1 MFKSDQFLKPN
12 AALILE
18 IGYAQGP
25 AVRELLEQTEAF
37 AEIKI
42 EKDFHN
48 NDRIVSAQKI
58 ST

>member
-1 MFKSDQFLKPN
+1 MFNPDQFLKPN

-18 IGYAQGP
+18 IGYAQGL
-25 AVRELLEQTEAF
+25 ALKELLEQTGAF
-37 AEIKI
+37 AEIRI

-48 NDRIVSAQKI
+48 NDRIATAQKI